1 MPAGWRN
8 SALEMI
14 HPVRIA
20 HRGASGEAPENTIAA
35 FEQAIQLGVDL
46 VELDVQLT
54 GDGHIVVIHD
64 ATLDR
69 TTDLSGAVAEKT
81 LAEIRKGDAGS
92 WFSARFR
99 GERVPLLEEVLEL
112 AKRRVLT
119 LVEIKGRHIAERVI
133 QVIEEMGVEDQ
144 VVIQSFVPQTV
155 RRVKLLAPALPAALL
170 VSSLPTTPAR
180 IRVRRL
186 AREVLE
192 TGANAVGIWHT
203 ALTPALLEEMRQRSI
218 GVWAWTVDDEIVL
231 RDLALMG
238 VQGLITNYPDRLNQ
252 VLQELEGEGSIHPP
266 LGRRR
271 QRVQSRWGR
280 RRQLKKMRRAAP
292 ES

>member
-1 MPAGWRN
+1 
-8 SALEMI
+8 MI

-20 HRGASGEAPENTIAA
+20 HRGASGEGLAPENTLAA
-35 FEQAIQLGVDL
+35 FERAIELGVDL
-46 VELDVQLT
+46 IELDVQET
-54 GDGHIVVIHD
+54 GDGRLVVIHD
-64 ATLDR
+64 PTLDR
-69 TTDLSGAVAEKT
+69 TTDLSGPVSEKT
-81 LAEIRKGDAGS
+81 LAEIRRGDAGS
-92 WFSARFR
+92 WCSSRFR

-112 AKRRVLT
+112 ARRRVLT
-119 LVEIKGRHIAERVI
+119 LVEIKARGIAERVL
-133 QVIEEMGVEDQ
+133 QVVEEMGAEDQ

-155 RRVKLLAPALPAALL
+155 RRVKLLAPALPAVLL
-170 VSSLPTTPAR
+170 VSTLPTTPAR

-192 TGANAVGIWHT
+192 VGANAVGIWHT

-218 GVWAWTVDDEIVL
+218 GVWAWTVDDEIVM

-238 VQGLITNYPDRLNQ
+238 VQGLITNYPDRLNK
-252 VLQELEGEGSIHPP
+252 VLGELEGEGDIQAP

-271 QRVQSRWGR
+271 LPQSRWGR
-280 RRQLKKMRRAAP
+280 RRQMKKLRRRAAP

>member
-1 MPAGWRN
+1 
-8 SALEMI
+8 MI

-20 HRGASGEAPENTIAA
+20 HRGASGAGLAPENTLAA

-46 VELDVQLT
+46 IELDVQQS
-54 GDGHIVVIHD
+54 GDGRLVVIHD

-69 TTDLSGAVAEKT
+69 TTDLSGPVAEKS
-81 LAEIRKGDAGS
+81 LAEIRRGDAGS
-92 WFSARFR
+92 WFSPSFR
-99 GERVPLLEEVLEL
+99 GERVPLLEEVFDL
-112 AKRRVLT
+112 ARRRVLT
-119 LVEIKGRHIAERVI
+119 LVEIKGRHIAERVL
-133 QVIEEMGVEDQ
+133 QVVEEMGAEDQ
-144 VVIQSFVPQTV
+144 VVVQSFAPQTV
-155 RRVKLLAPALPAALL
+155 RRLKLLAPALPAALL

-186 AREVLE
+186 AKEVLE
-192 TGANAVGIWHT
+192 AGANAVGIWHT

-218 GVWAWTVDDEIVL
+218 GVWAWTVDDEIVM

-252 VLQELEGEGSIHPP
+252 VLQDLEGEGGIQTP

-271 QRVQSRWGR
+271 RRAQSRWGR
-280 RRQLKKMRRAAP
+280 RRQLKKLRRRAA
-292 ES
+292 ESDS

>member
-1 MPAGWRN
+1 
-8 SALEMI
+8 MI
-14 HPVRIA
+14 HPVRIG
-20 HRGASGEAPENTIAA
+20 HRGASGEGLAPENTLAA
-35 FEQAIQLGVDL
+35 FELAIELGVDL
-46 VELDVQLT
+46 IELDVQQT
-54 GDGHIVVIHD
+54 GDGRLVVVHD

-69 TTDLSGAVAEKT
+69 TTDLSGPVSDKT
-81 LAEIRKGDAGS
+81 LAEIRRGDAGS
-92 WFSARFR
+92 WFSPRFR

-112 AKRRVLT
+112 AHRRVLT
-119 LVEIKGRHIAERVI
+119 LVEIKARHIAERVV
-133 QVIEEMGVEDQ
+133 QVVEEMGAEDQ

-170 VSSLPTTPAR
+170 VSTLPTTPAR

-192 TGANAVGIWHT
+192 AGANAVGIWHT

-218 GVWAWTVDDEIVL
+218 GVWAWTVDDEIVM

-252 VLQELEGEGSIHPP
+252 VLQELEGEGGIQPP

-271 QRVQSRWGR
+271 RLAQSRWGR
-280 RRQLKKMRRAAP
+280 RRQLKKLRRRA
-292 ES
+292 ESDS